1 MAFGKRPIVCKFGDL
16 GEERSMYTQTNTL
29 TGKSCTIAVHSGS
42 LAFMVPE
49 LIIEELSIINNKI
62 FSFLF
67 SACFSFLF
75 SFLFSKSVCIF
86 VNSSWSRGAIDGQLS
101 LHWSR
106 SAIAFLLT
114 LLGLEVSFPLLW
126 SRSAIAFSFSNFP
139 RDLAMP

>member
-67 SACFSFLF
+67 QLVFHFCFRFCVLKVF
-75 SFLFSKSVCIF
+75 
-86 VNSSWSRGAIDGQLS
+86 
-101 LHWSR
+101 
-106 SAIAFLLT
+106 AFLLT
-114 LLGLEVSFPLLW
+114 LLGLEVP
-126 SRSAIAFSFSNFP
+126 
-139 RDLAMP
+139 